1 MKTTAFSN
9 HLRTHVLALA
19 VFCGMAVIAP
29 LHAQSVEV
37 ERLDG
42 SRLTIE
48 NYSEHRANIIVFL
61 SARSPETRRAS
72 AAIRQ
77 ANEKYRRRKH
87 MFIGVFP
94 NPAESA
100 GEILKFC
107 QASGFTFPCYRDP
120 AQKAAKSLGATVTP
134 EIFVLDSA
142 GKAVFKGGA
151 SGLEQA
157 LADIVAQQ
165 PVRTASA
172 PLEGSPIDKPG
183 GPLPIEDP
191 YGTIIHSSELIFE
204 RIPGAPNHHASS
216 IIEAANGDLLVT
228 WYGGSYE
235 SSDDEALFMARR
247 KKGQLAW
254 ETPVM
259 LWRYLKQP
267 VGNAVIFTDQR
278 GRVWIVWGRMEAR
291 QPLLAHTGW
300 ERTRLLY
307 RISEDNGYHWSEDK
321 LFPMDTTGWLPRNLA
336 IKLST
341 GELVVPLSD
350 ERNDKDLSFF
360 VITKDSGAT
369 WVKSNDIPNAQ
380 SQGEQPTV
388 AQRKDGSLLAF
399 LRTGP
404 RLLQTESFDRGITW
418 SPAKLTGLKN
428 PDAAISLCSLQ
439 NGNLVLT
446 WNNQERG
453 RSQLHIARSTDGGKS
468 WSTPLLLE
476 SNPGEYSYPSI
487 FQASDGLIHV
497 IYTYR
502 RYSIKHVVFN
512 EDWLYRYE
520 RPD

>member
-1 MKTTAFSN
+1 MKLVRF
-9 HLRTHVLALA
+9 LLPLVLGAATLA
-19 VFCGMAVIAP
+19 
-29 LHAQSVEV
+29 AQNVEL

-42 SRLTIE
+42 SKLIVE
-48 NYSEHRANIIVFL
+48 NYSEHRANIFVFL
-61 SARSPETRRAS
+61 SSRSPETRQAT
-72 AAIRQ
+72 AAIKQ
-77 ANEKYRRRKH
+77 ANDKYRRRKF

-94 NPAESA
+94 NPAENA
-100 GEILKFC
+100 AEILKFC

-120 AQKAAKSLGATVTP
+120 THAAARALGASVTP
-134 EIFVLDSA
+134 QAVVLD
-142 GKAVFKGGA
+142 A
-151 SGLEQA
+151 SGKVIFRGSAVGAEQA
-157 LADIVAQQ
+157 IEDIIAERSI
-165 PVRTASA
+165 RTS
-172 PLEGSPIDKPG
+172 PSSEVTPIDQPAP
-183 GPLPIEDP
+183 PLAIEDP

-204 RIPGAPNHHASS
+204 KIPGAPNHHASS
-216 IIEAANGDLLVT
+216 IAEAANGDLLVT

-247 KKGQLAW
+247 KKGQRNW

-259 LWRYLKQP
+259 LWRDHKQP
-267 VGNAVIFTDQR
+267 VGNAVVFTDQR
-278 GRVWIVWGRMEAR
+278 GRVWIIWGRMEAK

-307 RISEDNGYHWSEDK
+307 RISEDNGYHWSADK

-336 IKLST
+336 IKLAT

-350 ERNDKDLSFF
+350 ERDNKDLSFF
-360 VITKDSGAT
+360 VITKDAGAT
-369 WVKSNDIPNAQ
+369 WTRSGIIPNSQ

-388 AQRKDGSLLAF
+388 AQRKDGSLIAF

-404 RLLQTESFDRGITW
+404 RLLQTESTDRGMTW
-418 SPAKLTGLKN
+418 TPAKATDLKN
-428 PDAAISLCSLQ
+428 PDAAISLCALK
-439 NGNLVLT
+439 NGNLILS

-453 RSQLHIARSTDGGKS
+453 RSPLHIARSTDGGAT
-468 WSTPLLLE
+468 WSTPLQLE
-476 SNPGEYSYPSI
+476 SNPGEYSYPSV
-487 FQASDGLIHV
+487 FQSSDGLIHV

>member
-1 MKTTAFSN
+1 VSKVIKLS
-9 HLRTHVLALA
+9 LVVLAAASL
-19 VFCGMAVIAP
+19 P
-29 LHAQSVEV
+29 AQSVDV

-42 SRLTIE
+42 SHLSIE
-48 NYSEHRANIIVFL
+48 NYSEHRANVFVFL
-61 SARSPETRRAS
+61 SSQSSETRRDS

-77 ANEKYRRRKH
+77 ANEKYRRRNL

-94 NPAESA
+94 NPAEA
-100 GEILKFC
+100 ADEVLKFC

-120 AQKAAKSLGATVTP
+120 SHKAAKALGASVTP
-134 EIFVLDSA
+134 EVFVLDSA
-142 GKAVFKGGA
+142 GKVVFKGGV
-151 SGLEQA
+151 GGMEQA
-157 LADIVAQQ
+157 LADIAAQQ
-165 PVRTASA
+165 SVRVQSA
-172 PLEGSPIDKPG
+172 TLEGTPIDKPG
-183 GPLPIEDP
+183 GPLSIDDP
-191 YGTIIHSSELIFE
+191 YGTLTYSSELIFE
-204 RIPGAPNHHASS
+204 KIPGAPNHHASS

-247 KKGQLAW
+247 KKGQHIW

-259 LWRYLKQP
+259 LRRDFNAP
-267 VGNAVIFTDQR
+267 VGNAIIFTDQR
-278 GRVWIVWGRMEAR
+278 GRVWIVWGRLEAK

-307 RISEDNGYHWSEDK
+307 RISEDNGHTWSEDK
-321 LFPMDTTGWLPRNLA
+321 LFPMDTTGWLPRNLP

-341 GELVVPLSD
+341 GELIVPLSD

-369 WVKSNDIPNAQ
+369 WMRSSNIPNAQ

-404 RLLQTESFDRGITW
+404 RLLQSESFDRGMTW
-418 SPAKLTGLKN
+418 SLAKLTGFKN
-428 PDAAISLCSLQ
+428 PDAAISLCALK
-439 NGNLVLT
+439 NGNLILA

-453 RSQLHIARSTDGGKS
+453 RSPLHIARSTDSGKT
-468 WSTPLLLE
+468 WSTPLMLE
-476 SNPGEYSYPSI
+476 SNPGEYSYPSV

>member
-1 MKTTAFSN
+1 MNSVTILS
-9 HLRTHVLALA
+9 LVVLAA
-19 VFCGMAVIAP
+19 AS

-42 SRLTIE
+42 SHLSIE
-48 NYSEHRANIIVFL
+48 NYSEHRANVFVFL
-61 SARSPETRRAS
+61 SSRSPETRRDS

-77 ANEKYRRRKH
+77 ANEKYRRRKL

-120 AQKAAKSLGATVTP
+120 SHKAAKTLGAAVTP
-134 EIFVLDSA
+134 EVFVLDSA
-142 GKAVFKGGA
+142 GKVVFKGGV
-151 SGLEQA
+151 GGMEQA
-157 LADIVAQQ
+157 LADIAAQQ
-165 PVRTASA
+165 SVRVNSA
-172 PLEGSPIDKPG
+172 ALEGTPIDKPG
-183 GPLPIEDP
+183 GPLSIDDP
-191 YGTIIHSSELIFE
+191 YGTLTYSSELIFE
-204 RIPGAPNHHASS
+204 KIPGAPNHHASS

-247 KKGQLAW
+247 KKGQHTW

-259 LWRYLKQP
+259 LLRDFKAP
-267 VGNAVIFTDQR
+267 VGNAVIFSDQR
-278 GRVWIVWGRMEAR
+278 GRVWIVWGRLEAK

-307 RISEDNGYHWSEDK
+307 RISDDNGYTWSDNK

-341 GELVVPLSD
+341 GELIVPLSD

-360 VITKDSGAT
+360 VITKDSGTT
-369 WVKSNDIPNAQ
+369 WVRSSNIPNAQ

-404 RLLQTESFDRGITW
+404 RLLQSESFDRGMTW
-418 SPAKLTGLKN
+418 SPAKLTDFKN
-428 PDAAISLCSLQ
+428 PDAAISLCSLK
-439 NGNLVLT
+439 NGNLILA

-453 RSQLHIARSTDGGKS
+453 RSPLHIARSTDSGKT
-468 WSTPLLLE
+468 WSTPLMLE
-476 SNPGEYSYPSI
+476 SNPGEYSYPSV